1 MYLCFYT
8 PKMKCIKYF
17 VGIDQ
22 NNRNNRSFRPNRAF
36 EAAGFKV
43 THFVFVV
50 KLITA
55 FRKQDIFHSIF
66 YIFTHFKNNLH
77 SLTHIIFFQSFSL
90 YQIHKFTDQ
99 NGIGFGFIH
108 HQGTGRG
115 MWDHNSKRI
124 IFSLMVR
131 IHDIPLIL
139 WEILLTET
147 FGLDLPGTHH
157 ERNRMAYQPV
167 TLLFRKFFRMI
178 RLITHTGNHIRCTK

>member
-66 YIFTHFKNNLH
+66 YIFSSLFPCTRSTN
-77 SLTHIIFFQSFSL
+77 SLT
-90 YQIHKFTDQ
+90 
-99 NGIGFGFIH
+99 
-108 HQGTGRG
+108 R
-115 MWDHNSKRI
+115 
-124 IFSLMVR
+124 MV
-131 IHDIPLIL
+131 
-139 WEILLTET
+139 
-147 FGLDLPGTHH
+147 LDL
-157 ERNRMAYQPV
+157 A
-167 TLLFRKFFRMI
+167 LS
-178 RLITHTGNHIRCTK
+178 ITREQGVGCEIIIPSASYFP